1 MPNNKRK
8 PTQLKVLQGTARRDR
23 LNPDEPC
30 PDVESPE
37 PPDFLLPAA
46 RDEWDRIVPILI
58 DLKMISKTD
67 QVAIALYCQTWGRI
81 LEVENILKGDLDADT
96 HLKYLRISNSL
107 NDQARKFITEFG
119 LSPASRSRVSV
130 IKKEKSQKNPFLKQ
144 A

>member
-8 PTQLKVLQGTARRDR
+8 PTQLKVLQGTARADR

-30 PDVESPE
+30 PDIEYPDPPE
-37 PPDFLLPAA
+37 FLLPAA

-58 DLKMISKTD
+58 DLKMISKAD
-67 QVAIALYCQTWGRI
+67 QVALALYCQTWGRI